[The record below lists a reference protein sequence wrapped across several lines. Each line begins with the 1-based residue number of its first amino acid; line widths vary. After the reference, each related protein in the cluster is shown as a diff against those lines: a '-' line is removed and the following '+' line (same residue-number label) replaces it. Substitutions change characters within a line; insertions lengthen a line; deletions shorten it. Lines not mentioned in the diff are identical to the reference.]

1 MRTAS
6 KIVEK
11 IRNIISEKLHN
22 VRIYCQMTDIT
33 SISRRYF
40 VIGFFDGV
48 LTILGMVMGA
58 YLSGKSSPEIV
69 LTAGVA
75 TALALGISSGW
86 GAYEAERVEQT
97 LEADEKR
104 RMLLTDTKGCAIDRA
119 HAFATYVSSI
129 VHAIAPIPAAV
140 VPLLPY
146 LFLPPDEAIKATML
160 IGFSLLF
167 LVGIM
172 MGRIA
177 RRNILISGFR
187 MVVAGLLTLA
197 LVTLLS
203 PSHVV

>member
-1 MRTAS
+1 MRRAS

-11 IRNIISEKLHN
+11 IRNAISERVHN
-22 VRIYCQMTDIT
+22 VRIYCQMTDIV

-58 YLSGKSSPEIV
+58 HLSGKASTEII

-86 GAYEAERVEQT
+86 GAFEAERVEQT

-104 RMLLTDTKGCAIDRA
+104 RMLLRDTKGCTIDKA

-129 VHAIAPIPAAV
+129 VHGIAPIPAAT
-140 VPLLPY
+140 VPLIPY
-146 LFLPPDEAIKATML
+146 LFLPPDEAFKATLL

-167 LVGIM
+167 LVGTM

-177 RRNILISGFR
+177 RRNILISGLR
-187 MVVAGLLTLA
+187 MVIAGLLTLA

-203 PSHVV
+203 PSHIV

>member
-11 IRNIISEKLHN
+11 IRNAISERVHN
-22 VRIYCQMTDIT
+22 VRIYCQMTDLA

-58 YLSGKSSPEIV
+58 HLSGKASTEII

-104 RMLLTDTKGCAIDRA
+104 RMLLRDTKGCTIDRA
-119 HAFATYVSSI
+119 HAFATYVSSM
-129 VHAIAPIPAAV
+129 VHAIAPIPAAI

-146 LFLPPDEAIKATML
+146 LFLPPDEAIRATML

-167 LVGIM
+167 LVGTM

-177 RRNILISGFR
+177 KRNILISGLR
-187 MVVAGLLTLA
+187 MVIAGLLTLA